1 MNDPLFSVSGKIVVV
16 CGGSRGIGRGIAA
29 GFIDRG
35 ATLVVAGREAATLE
49 TTARELTEAA
59 VAAGVKHP
67 VVAPLVCDVA
77 KKADVERLAAQVLE
91 RFGRVDVLLNVAGV
105 NRRKPA
111 ESFTEDDYDFVLDVN
126 LKGPFLA
133 SLAFGRSMLERESG
147 TQINIVSL
155 NNDRPLKGVAPYAMS
170 KSALSQMTRSLAAEW
185 GPRGVRVNAIAPGF
199 ILTDLTKKMWS
210 QPEMLAWGIP

>member
-133 SLAFGRSMLERESG
+133 SLAFGRSM
-147 TQINIVSL
+147 
-155 NNDRPLKGVAPYAMS
+155 
-170 KSALSQMTRSLAAEW
+170 
-185 GPRGVRVNAIAPGF
+185 
-199 ILTDLTKKMWS
+199 
-210 QPEMLAWGIP
+210 

>member
-1 MNDPLFSVSGKIVVV
+1 
-16 CGGSRGIGRGIAA
+16 
-29 GFIDRG
+29 
-35 ATLVVAGREAATLE
+35 
-49 TTARELTEAA
+49 
-59 VAAGVKHP
+59 
-67 VVAPLVCDVA
+67 
-77 KKADVERLAAQVLE
+77 
-91 RFGRVDVLLNVAGV
+91 
-105 NRRKPA
+105 RRKPA

-210 QPEMLAWGIP
+210 QPEMLAWGIPNTPLRRLGQPADMVGTAVFLASDASSFLTGQTIFVDGGFSAGLAWPIDYDNQ